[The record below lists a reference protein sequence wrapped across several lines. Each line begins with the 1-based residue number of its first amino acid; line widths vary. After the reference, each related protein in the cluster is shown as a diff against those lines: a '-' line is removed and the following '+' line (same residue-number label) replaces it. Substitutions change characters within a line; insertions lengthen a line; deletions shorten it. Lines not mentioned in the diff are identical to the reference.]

1 MMKQITQ
8 VLALGSLAVA
18 VGACSSGGDSSGG
31 GSSVTVDASPIKVF
45 SDGSGVGKVR
55 TASGGEVSTGYILTP
70 ELTLALQ
77 EFEATQEIT
86 PFDITSLPLTGSG
99 PNTQIREGAVTVDGV
114 TINVTAAITNAE
126 DAGLSLLEEPSS
138 GLSILISE
146 GVEATGL
153 PSSGTATYSGLFGMQ
168 DVYYDPSPELGTFMA
183 TADFQNS
190 NVTLDGSTA
199 SYRASGTATISGNS
213 FSSGSITIEDQPFA
227 IVESGSLQGDFHG
240 DGGNSMAGVI
250 YSNDS
255 SATYRGGFV
264 GSQ

>member
-1 MMKQITQ
+1 MMRKITQ
-8 VLALGSLAVA
+8 VLALGSLTVA
-18 VGACSSGGDSSGG
+18 VGACGSGGDSSGG
-31 GSSVTVDASPIKVF
+31 SGSVTFDASPLKVF

-55 TASGGEVSTGYILTP
+55 VASGGEVNTGYILTP

-77 EFEATQEIT
+77 ELEATQEIT

-99 PNTQIREGAVTVDGV
+99 PNTQIREGAVTIDGV

-126 DAGLSLLEEPSS
+126 DAGLALLEEPSS
-138 GLSILISE
+138 GFSILTSE
-146 GVEATGL
+146 GIEATGL
-153 PSSGTATYSGLFGMQ
+153 PNSGTATYTGVFGMQ
-168 DVYYDPSPELGTFMA
+168 DVYYDPSPELGTFTA
-183 TADFQNS
+183 TANFQDS
-190 NVTLDGSTA
+190 EVGFDGNTS
-199 SYRASGTATISGNS
+199 SYRASGIATVSGNS
-213 FSSGSITIEDQPFA
+213 FSSGSMTIEDQPFA